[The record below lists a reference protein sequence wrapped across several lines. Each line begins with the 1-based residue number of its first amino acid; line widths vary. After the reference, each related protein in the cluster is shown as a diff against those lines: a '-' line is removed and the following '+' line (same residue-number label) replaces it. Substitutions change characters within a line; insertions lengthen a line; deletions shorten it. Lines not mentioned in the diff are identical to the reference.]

1 MEDVVTHEHADYFIE
16 ITVSEPQK
24 VGEGMGSYLA
34 YKYVLHFTIFVY
46 IWINQRTHNHNTL
59 FFLSLCRYEQSLNA
73 YKHSKIQ
80 GKTIQYTP
88 KI

>member
-59 FFLSLCRYEQSLNA
+59 FFSLSLSLRTE
-73 YKHSKIQ
+73 SQRIQ
-80 GKTIQYTP
+80 AFQNSR
-88 KI
+88 